1 MTGDKLLVW
10 NTISPTLLNNKI
22 SYQGHGDIVG
32 FTVQGLGLL
41 QIDINQQENTMAKI
55 TIDDKEYET
64 DDLSED
70 ANAQLQSLQFVEI
83 ELQRIQLQA
92 AALQTARNAYAK
104 ALQELLEQA

>member
-1 MTGDKLLVW
+1 
-10 NTISPTLLNNKI
+10 
-22 SYQGHGDIVG
+22 
-32 FTVQGLGLL
+32 
-41 QIDINQQENTMAKI
+41 MAKI